1 MIRVGTLLRLGF
13 GDKWGGCDVEQDPIE
28 AFAWG
33 TLDIVGYPNRI
44 LSCYGFSYCGRPRVS
59 TAKELSITEIT
70 PSSGMNCDKGLLLK
84 YVPLGKGQ
92 VLKVLREYIFRVL
105 SGCAL

>member
-44 LSCYGFSYCGRPRVS
+44 LSCYNFSCCGRPRVS

-70 PSSGMNCDKGLLLK
+70 SSPGMNCDTGLLLK
-84 YVPLGKGQ
+84 YVPYPECGAGTK
-92 VLKVLREYIFRVL
+92 
-105 SGCAL
+105 SAS